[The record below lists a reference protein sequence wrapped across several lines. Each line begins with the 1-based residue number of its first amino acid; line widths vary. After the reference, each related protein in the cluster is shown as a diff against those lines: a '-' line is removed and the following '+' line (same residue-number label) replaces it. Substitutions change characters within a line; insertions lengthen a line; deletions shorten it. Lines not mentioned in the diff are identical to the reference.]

1 MISDPILFSYVGEWG
16 EYSWEIKKKNSH
28 KLRILNAEIVEA
40 NICGP
45 IPNSLCD
52 ESESQLSAG

>member
-16 EYSWEIKKKNSH
+16 EYSWEILKNLH
-28 KLRILNAEIVEA
+28 KLRILYAEILEE

-52 ESESQLSAG
+52 ESESQLSDG